1 MGVTCVFR
9 WVNATGST
17 SLSQLNAQLTQRLFA
32 ANLGRWT
39 VTCRLYREIPPALD
53 PAATTVGSPTM
64 AIGNKSHEKM
74 LLLLTHTAEPAR
86 QYAMVDESCIVETD
100 RELEAIVH
108 KLKNLWVARQ
118 SSQID
123 GHLYDLGDFRVRMG
137 NMMVGTANKGVIVEV
152 EYVPCCY
159 PQACQRILAEFIG
172 LLMPSNAQLSFSVRS
187 TTTNGQQEPGS
198 QSLTSSTALG
208 MAPSAVA
215 AHPEVLV
222 MDYGR
227 AGIYQAQ
234 FTALN
239 TAYQYFA
246 LFRADNLL

>member
-39 VTCRLYREIPPALD
+39 VTCRLYREIPPAMD
-53 PAATTVGSPTM
+53 PAAPAAGSPTM
-64 AIGNKSHEKM
+64 ATGIKSHEKM
-74 LLLLTHTAEPAR
+74 LLLLTHGSEPAR
-86 QYAMVDESCIVETD
+86 QYAMVDEGCIVETD

-123 GHLYDLGDFRVRMG
+123 GHLYDLGDFRVRTG

-152 EYVPCCY
+152 EYVPCCH

-172 LLMPSNAQLSFSVRS
+172 LLMPTNAQLSFSIRA
-187 TTTNGQQEPGS
+187 TETNGHREPGG
-198 QSLTSSTALG
+198 QNLASSTALG
-208 MAPSAVA
+208 MAPSDVA
-215 AHPEVLV
+215 AHPEVLAI
-222 MDYGR
+222 DYSR
-227 AGIYQAQ
+227 AGIQQAQ
-234 FTALN
+234 FSALN

-246 LFRADNLL
+246 LFRTGNLL